1 MELDE
6 FDRRLLAAL
15 QEDNR
20 RTGEELAALVG
31 LSAAACL
38 RRAQRLRGSGVI
50 ERDISVLAPEAVDLG
65 LSLVVLVSVNRDRVD
80 AASHFTAR
88 MEKAPEVGQCYSV
101 TGDADFVLIV
111 AVRDM
116 KAYEAFTR
124 RYFYER
130 YVTRYETMVVINRTK
145 FSTVLP
151 VAKADEP

>member
-6 FDRRLLAAL
+6 FDRRLLVAL

-38 RRAQRLRGSGVI
+38 RRAQRLRESGVI
-50 ERDISVLAPEAVDLG
+50 ERDVSVLAPEAVGLG
-65 LSLVVLVSVNRDRVD
+65 LSLVVLVSINRDRVD
-80 AASHFTAR
+80 ASSHFTAL

-101 TGDADFVLIV
+101 TGEADYVLIV
-111 AVRDM
+111 SVTDM
-116 KAYEAFTR
+116 KAYDAFTR

-130 YVTRYETMVVINRTK
+130 YVTRFETMVVINRTK

-151 VAKADEP
+151 LAENERV